1 MSLEHVRND
10 KARDDCSPR
19 ALICTRIY
27 FGGVVDAD
35 PFTDAPELEA
45 DPFTEPLALEP
56 LTDPPPLADP
66 PSVPIGVAFP
76 LFAGAAL
83 PLLEGVVDALSAFD
97 GPLKD
102 AF

>member
-1 MSLEHVRND
+1 
-10 KARDDCSPR
+10 
-19 ALICTRIY
+19 
-27 FGGVVDAD
+27 
-35 PFTDAPELEA
+35 
-45 DPFTEPLALEP
+45 